1 MTYQSL
7 TNKEIIRYF
16 ISLIGKTFLL
26 SLILCTI
33 VFQLSARTI
42 TPIKM
47 NEVDKVSEI
56 KSDLVKLA
64 PKMSDKYL
72 TEVSKSIKI
81 ASDAT
86 NINEKIITSVAFYES
101 KMQHDAKSPKGYKGI
116 MQATTHDIYEFPEVD
131 IMRGAKKLQNWLE
144 YRNGNLR
151 YALASYNGGTYPP
164 KSSYVYADDVIQLA
178 KKL

>member
-56 KSDLVKLA
+56 KSDLVKFY
-64 PKMSDKYL
+64 SKYC
-72 TEVSKSIKI
+72 ENK
-81 ASDAT
+81 A
-86 NINEKIITSVAFYES
+86 
-101 KMQHDAKSPKGYKGI
+101 
-116 MQATTHDIYEFPEVD
+116 
-131 IMRGAKKLQNWLE
+131 
-144 YRNGNLR
+144 
-151 YALASYNGGTYPP
+151 
-164 KSSYVYADDVIQLA
+164 
-178 KKL
+178 